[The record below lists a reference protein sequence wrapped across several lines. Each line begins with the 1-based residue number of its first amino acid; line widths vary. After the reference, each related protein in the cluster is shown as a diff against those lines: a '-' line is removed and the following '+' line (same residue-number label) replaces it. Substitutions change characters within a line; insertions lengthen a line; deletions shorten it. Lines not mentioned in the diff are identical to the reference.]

1 MINGDK
7 RTYGKV
13 REISVDQLIRVF
25 RGLAVIEAAVLFG
38 SRTEGGDALPRGRS
52 DYDFAVLLD
61 KRELPSWG
69 PLAAARVAI
78 GKARRILKQFNCPV
92 VPTRSRDPFVMMH
105 EIGLI
110 DDGMYQVLMRAVGG
124 RRVAARGIQRL
135 FANREV
141 SGARG
146 QGSGVTRNPKPGF

>member
-69 PLAAARVAI
+69 PLA
-78 GKARRILKQFNCPV
+78 
-92 VPTRSRDPFVMMH
+92 
-105 EIGLI
+105 
-110 DDGMYQVLMRAVGG
+110 
-124 RRVAARGIQRL
+124 
-135 FANREV
+135 
-141 SGARG
+141 RG
-146 QGSGVTRNPKPGF
+146 QGCHRQGAADSQTIQLSGCSNPKS